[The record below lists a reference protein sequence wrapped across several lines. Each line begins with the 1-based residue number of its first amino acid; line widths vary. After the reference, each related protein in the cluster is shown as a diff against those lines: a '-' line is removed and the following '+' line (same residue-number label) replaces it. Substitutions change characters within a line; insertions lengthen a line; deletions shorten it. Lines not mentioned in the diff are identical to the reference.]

1 MYSKKIL
8 NLILSVLLILTL
20 IIFTGCNVQ
29 APESTQTQSV
39 DNMTPTAEP
48 ESQVSPTEIPT
59 ETHQTDITLTPE
71 LIASEGKGAL
81 YKVDGNLVLLLSG
94 TPDEMGYQQGVLLK
108 DKIQELTTKVIEK
121 SEEEIPGKLQ
131 EIWSRQKDFIP
142 LRFKEELEGMARGS
156 GVPLEDLQL
165 ANIMPELFHCS
176 GIAVFGDATH
186 DGSMYHV
193 RILDYMTEYGLQDL
207 AVVTIVRPEGYNAF
221 ITASFAGF
229 VGSVT
234 GMNESKIAIGEM
246 GGGGEGLWD
255 GVPMSILMRMVLE
268 ETDSLEESIGVF
280 QNNPRTCEYYY
291 VISDAKSNN
300 AVGIYATPDTLLTV
314 DPGQEHPLLPLPLT
328 KDTLIL
334 SGEDRY
340 LAIHERIDENY
351 GKIDEKILIEMI
363 KRPVSM
369 KSNLH
374 NAIFHPES
382 LTMWLAVAG
391 DPSEQEDFQ
400 ACYQTYYKYN
410 LDEWLLLISTK

>member
-1 MYSKKIL
+1 MCYRNKL
-8 NLILSVLLILTL
+8 CLLLSIPLTASIIIFAGCDNKVPKSTQSSVESSQIQSEDILTPTTEL
-20 IIFTGCNVQ
+20 Q
-29 APESTQTQSV
+29 A
-39 DNMTPTAEP
+39 TPTPAANI
-48 ESQVSPTEIPT
+48 SQE
-59 ETHQTDITLTPE
+59 LE
-71 LIASEGKGAL
+71 LIGREGKGAL
-81 YKVDGNLVLLLSG
+81 YEIDGNMVLLLSG

-108 DKIQELTTKVIEK
+108 EKIQQLTIKVIEK
-121 SEEEIPGKLQ
+121 SEEEMPGKLQ
-131 EIWSRQKDFIP
+131 EIWDRQKDFIP
-142 LRFKEELEGMARGS
+142 VRFREELEGMARGS

-207 AVVTIVRPEGYNAF
+207 AVVTIAKPEGYNSY
-221 ITASFAGF
+221 ISASFAGF

-234 GMNESKIAIGEM
+234 GMNENKIAIGEM

-255 GVPMSILMRMVLE
+255 GVPMSMLIRMALE
-268 ETDSLEESIGVF
+268 ETNSLEESVGVF
-280 QNNPRTCEYYY
+280 QNSPRTCEYYY
-291 VISDAKSNN
+291 VISDAKSND

-314 DPGQEHPLLPLPLT
+314 DPGQAHPLLPLPLA
-328 KDTLIL
+328 KDTVIL

-340 LAIHERIDENY
+340 LTIHEKIEENY

-382 LTMWLAVAG
+382 FTMWLAVAG
-391 DPSEQEDFQ
+391 DPATLEDFQ
-400 ACYQTYYKYN
+400 ACYQTYYEYN
-410 LDEWLLLISTK
+410 LETWLGILE